1 MNILSLFDGISCARM
16 AIGRSGISYEEYY
29 ASEIDKYALEISG
42 KNFLKAPIN
51 LGDVRTINAGCV
63 KDVGL
68 IIGGSPCQDLSISNK
83 ERKGLSGSRSC
94 LFWEFARLVKEV
106 NPKYFLLENVASMPK
121 EAKEIISKE
130 LGVEPIMVNAALVS
144 AQNRKRLFWTNIPNV
159 TQPNDR
165 GIFLKDILLDD
176 VDEKYFVKSNNWRIF
191 RNLTPSDKKARCLNA
206 SAWKGAQNDG
216 TTLVYVGRCGNKNI
230 INDGKELSRNA
241 PQGDRIYSPSGKVAT
256 LSANGGGRG
265 AKTGLYC
272 VKIGALGS
280 DKQGDGIYDVSG
292 KSPSLRVG
300 GDQARGAIIGV
311 GVNRKDGIRGEID
324 KSYPI
329 LSSQYRGLN
338 CNQTQTGVVHA
349 CALRNRGEGKKP
361 EIGGDKAN
369 ALTTVQTDSMTT
381 DGIRVRK
388 LTPIECE
395 RLQSLPDDYTKG
407 ISDTQRYRCL
417 GNAFNVDVVAH
428 ILSFIPKGDGFYAE
442 ERKNFD
448 TDPIAKNE
456 QSPVLHNGFCS

>member
-1 MNILSLFDGISCARM
+1 MNILSLFDGIACARM
-16 AIGRSGISYEEYY
+16 AIGKAGICYDEYY
-29 ASEIDKYALEISG
+29 ASEVDKYALAIAG
-42 KNFLKAPIN
+42 KNFLKQPIN
-51 LGDVRTINAGCV
+51 LGDVRTINSGCV

-94 LFWEFARLVKEV
+94 LFWEFARLVKEIK
-106 NPKYFLLENVASMPK
+106 PKYFLLENVFSMQK
-121 EAKEIISKE
+121 EARKIITE
-130 LGVEPIMVNAALVS
+130 TLGVEPIMINAALVS

-159 TQPNDR
+159 TQPSDR

-176 VDEKYFVKSNNWRIF
+176 VEEKYFVKSNNWRIF
-191 RNLTPSDKKARCLNA
+191 KNLTDGDKKARCLNA

-241 PQGDRIYSPSGKVAT
+241 PQGDRIYDPVGKAAT

-265 AKTGLYC
+265 AKTGLY
-272 VKIGALGS
+272 A
-280 DKQGDGIYDVSG
+280 
-292 KSPSLRVG
+292 
-300 GDQARGAIIGV
+300 V
-311 GVNRKDGIRGEID
+311 GVNRKEGLRGEID
-324 KSYPI
+324 KSYPL

-338 CNQTQTGVVHA
+338 CNQTQTG
-349 CALRNRGEGKKP
+349 
-361 EIGGDKAN
+361 II
-369 ALTTVQTDSMTT
+369 
-381 DGIRVRK
+381 DGCRVRK

-428 ILSFIPKGDGFYAE
+428 ILTFIPKGEGFYAE
-442 ERKNFD
+442 ERENFND
-448 TDPIAKNE
+448 SRNEEDAKVA
-456 QSPVLHNGFCS
+456 VLHNGFCC

>member
-1 MNILSLFDGISCARM
+1 MNILSLFDGIACARM
-16 AIGRSGISYEEYY
+16 AIGKAGICYDEYY
-29 ASEIDKYALEISG
+29 ASEVDKYALEIAG
-42 KNFLKAPIN
+42 KNFLKQPIN
-51 LGDVRTINAGCV
+51 LGDVRTINSGCV

-94 LFWEFARLVKEV
+94 LFWEFARLVKEI

-121 EAKEIISKE
+121 EAKEIITNE
-130 LGVEPIMVNAALVS
+130 MGVEPIMINAALVS

-159 TQPNDR
+159 TQPSDR

-176 VDEKYFVKSNNWRIF
+176 VEEKYFVKSNNWRIF
-191 RNLTPSDKKARCLNA
+191 RNLTDGDKKARCLNA

-241 PQGDRIYSPSGKVAT
+241 PQGDRIYDPVGKAAT

-265 AKTGLYC
+265 AKTGLY
-272 VKIGALGS
+272 A
-280 DKQGDGIYDVSG
+280 
-292 KSPSLRVG
+292 
-300 GDQARGAIIGV
+300 V
-311 GVNRKDGIRGEID
+311 GVNRKEGLRGEID
-324 KSYPI
+324 KSYPL

-338 CNQTQTGVVHA
+338 CNQTQTG
-349 CALRNRGEGKKP
+349 
-361 EIGGDKAN
+361 II
-369 ALTTVQTDSMTT
+369 
-381 DGIRVRK
+381 DGCRVRK
-388 LTPIECE
+388 LIPIECE

-428 ILSFIPKGDGFYAE
+428 ILTFIPKGEGFYAE
-442 ERKNFD
+442 ERENFND
-448 TDPIAKNE
+448 SRNE
-456 QSPVLHNGFCS
+456 EDEKATVLHNGFCC

>member
-16 AIGRSGISYEEYY
+16 ALGRSGISYEEYY

-51 LGDVRTINAGCV
+51 LGDVRTINADCV

-83 ERKGLSGSRSC
+83 KRKGLSGSRSC

-130 LGVEPIMVNAALVS
+130 LGVEPIMINAALVS

-165 GIFLKDILLDD
+165 EIFLKDILLDD

-230 INDGKELSRNA
+230 INDG
-241 PQGDRIYSPSGKVAT
+241 
-256 LSANGGGRG
+256 
-265 AKTGLYC
+265 
-272 VKIGALGS
+272 
-280 DKQGDGIYDVSG
+280 
-292 KSPSLRVG
+292 
-300 GDQARGAIIGV
+300 
-311 GVNRKDGIRGEID
+311 
-324 KSYPI
+324 
-329 LSSQYRGLN
+329 
-338 CNQTQTGVVHA
+338 
-349 CALRNRGEGKKP
+349 
-361 EIGGDKAN
+361 
-369 ALTTVQTDSMTT
+369 T

-448 TDPIAKNE
+448 TGSIEKNE